1 MRKIKSRE
9 TWCVWLGLAVATCF
23 APAGAAQ
30 NVTYKPYIELGDAG
44 SFGPSD
50 QMVVAWQT
58 DEKAPNPSAY
68 SVEVGITTA
77 YGASVTPSAR
87 VVNNYLAA
95 DSTLPVPLAAPGP
108 HSDYTGVLKNLAY
121 DTTYFYRVT
130 GPGMPAG
137 GFTASFH
144 TRKQSDQFSF
154 LVQGDEGFFPPVPG
168 STPARVADYE
178 ARIVHVM
185 YNTENLSVPGAP
197 QFPHPDVALNTGD
210 NVYNNG
216 AEGSY
221 RDYWMPVWNSDTDSN
236 ETGAP
241 FIRSIPFFIVVGN
254 HDTGATGVNVNMLGG
269 DGGRFTGGTDGGD
282 AMAYF
287 NNYYFPLNGPVG
299 VDQEFT
305 WTGDSVAD
313 NGMLFKFQG
322 VLYNSAAA
330 IKAYR
335 DSTTV
340 DSGGGSKRQSDHM
353 SNYSFDYGN
362 AHFVFIEANPHVF
375 AGLLDGSPVFA
386 KAPPAF
392 SPYPSVLR
400 QWLVDDLDSSS
411 QTWKVVVFHQPAF
424 SSGNATVKNS
434 QMRQVAKFLEDH
446 GVNIVFNG
454 HEHNYQRTFP
464 LRAEAGVAAAPT
476 PGGPAAVDIDT
487 SFDGVSQTVP
497 DGVLYIVEGSGGNR
511 EFDGDKNQPRGQ
523 GPGVDQDDSA
533 TGTFTLTPPGGS
545 PLTFVNGPA
554 AWLDTHLT
562 DNEMFPVLPGA
573 GTGPKITTRFKSK
586 VFSFGDVLVRGN
598 QLTLYQIS
606 EPLQPTSSATASNPA
621 PFGTD
626 VNGTPLNDPIPDT
639 LVDPATGNVV
649 SAPAAGQS
657 VLLDKFTVTKPDLQ
671 NDQGGNAQGGL
682 TAQLSAPSQA
692 SAGSTITYSV
702 SVQNNSAYALNG
714 TQVVVNLPAGASFAG
729 TTSATLTVHGSQ
741 VIVTLGRL
749 GIGGGQTVKVPATLA
764 SGLSNGTVLRGSAV
778 ARSSTALPVSSNP
791 AVTTIGQNGQN

>member
-1 MRKIKSRE
+1 MRKIQSRGSLF
-9 TWCVWLGLAVATCF
+9 VWLGLAIAMSL
-23 APAGAAQ
+23 ALAAGAQ

-44 SFGPSD
+44 AFGPSD

-58 DEKAPNPSAY
+58 DEKSPNTAAY
-68 SVEVGITTA
+68 KVEFGTTA
-77 YGASVTPSAR
+77 SYGASVMPSAR
-87 VVNNYLAA
+87 VVNNYLGA
-95 DSTLPVPLAAPGP
+95 DPALPVPPTAPGP
-108 HSDYTGVLKNLAY
+108 YSDYSAVLKNLAY

-144 TRKQSDQFSF
+144 TRKQSDHFSF
-154 LVQGDEGFFPPVPG
+154 LVQGDEGFFPPVPN
-168 STPARVADYE
+168 SNPARLADYE
-178 ARIVHVM
+178 ARIVHLM
-185 YNTENLSVPGAP
+185 YNTENLFVPAAP
-197 QFPHPDVALNTGD
+197 ALPRPDIALNTGD
-210 NVYNNG
+210 NVYTNG

-236 ETGAP
+236 EKGAP

-269 DGGRFTGGTDGGD
+269 DNAGRFSGNTDGGD

-287 NNYYFPLNGPVG
+287 NNYYYPLNGPVG

-313 NGMLFKFQG
+313 NGMFFSFAGKS
-322 VLYNSAAA
+322 YTSPAA
-330 IKAYR
+330 IEAYR
-335 DSTTV
+335 ASTTV
-340 DSGGGSKRQSDHM
+340 DSGGGAKRQIDHM

-362 AHFVFIEANPHVF
+362 AHFTFLEANPHVF
-375 AGLLDGSPVFA
+375 AGLLDGSAVYA

-392 SPYPSVLR
+392 SGYPSILR
-400 QWLVDDLDSSS
+400 EWLINDLDSSS

-434 QMRQVAKFLEDH
+434 QMRGVAKFLEDH
-446 GVNIVFNG
+446 GVNLVFNG

-464 LRAEAGVAAAPT
+464 LRAEAGVAAAPN
-476 PGGPAAVDIDT
+476 PSGPAAVYIDT
-487 SFDGVSQTVP
+487 SFDGITQTVP

-533 TGTFTLTPPGGS
+533 TGTFTLPNTS
-545 PLTFVNGPA
+545 LTFVNGPA

-598 QLTLYQIS
+598 QLTLYQVS
-606 EPLQPTSSATASNPA
+606 EPLLPTSSATATNPA

-626 VNGTPLNDPIPDT
+626 VHGVPLNDPLPDT
-639 LVDPATGNVV
+639 LVDPTTGDVV
-649 SAPAAGQS
+649 TPPAVGQS
-657 VLLDKFTVTKPDLQ
+657 ALLDKFTVTKPDLGDNQ
-671 NDQGGNAQGGL
+671 DINLQGGL
-682 TAQLSAPSQA
+682 EAHLSAPSRA

-702 SVQNNSAYALNG
+702 RIQNNSGYALNG
-714 TQVVVNLPAGASFAG
+714 TQVVVNLPQGASFAG
-729 TTSATLTVHGSQ
+729 TTSDTVTVHGSQ
-741 VIVTLGRL
+741 VVVTLGRL
-749 GIGGGQTVKVPATLA
+749 GVGSGQTVQVPAALA
-764 SGLSNGTVLRGSAV
+764 SGLAGGTQLRASAV
-778 ARSSTALPVSSNP
+778 VRSSTALPVSSNLS
-791 AVTTIGQNGQN
+791 VTIIG